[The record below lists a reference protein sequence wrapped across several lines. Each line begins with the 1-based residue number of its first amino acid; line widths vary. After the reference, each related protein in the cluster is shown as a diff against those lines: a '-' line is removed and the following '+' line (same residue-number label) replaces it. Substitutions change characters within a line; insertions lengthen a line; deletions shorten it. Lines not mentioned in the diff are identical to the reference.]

1 MVRTIDQFDSRSVN
15 AAASKTDE
23 NVKKDGQNIGA
34 MLSKI
39 NNVNNPTTP
48 LSAITASTTI
58 PQPLQPLKALKGI
71 DKPLSKPGSPRK
83 ELLVDSPISDFREV
97 QRDFQHPAL
106 LLNILPDQK
115 DREVFTEYDKI
126 CNEVLAA
133 LSEIEM
139 AIEEMTLWKDDFL
152 KQSAPSNVKLQMTL
166 MFARVFRRYYF
177 ICE

>member
-1 MVRTIDQFDSRSVN
+1 MVRTIDQFDSRAVVN
-15 AAASKTDE
+15 KVEE
-23 NVKKDGQNIGA
+23 NTKKDGQNIGA
-34 MLSKI
+34 ILSKI
-39 NNVNNPTTP
+39 NNVNNPAGPTP
-48 LSAITASTTI
+48 LNAITSLSS

-83 ELLVDSPISDFREV
+83 ELAVDSPISDFREV

-166 MFARVFRRYYF
+166 MFARVFRR
-177 ICE
+177 